1 MATSKDVSILAGVSR
16 ATVSHV
22 INKSGYVSPALSARV
37 ESAIRELGY
46 RPHAIARSLVS
57 RKTYTVGIV
66 VAQLSSAFYPH
77 LLSGIERTLV
87 AEGYSVLLGD
97 SHEDSATERASLE
110 ALAERRVDGIIWV
123 PGGEKNAAFVR
134 KLRESGIAVVVMDR
148 RISGDDLDSVS
159 SANEDAGYM
168 ATRYLHEQGYRRI
181 AIVTFSPSLSPARD
195 RFNGYR
201 RALAELSLP
210 FEKDLAMV
218 IENTEGLH
226 TDAAVSDGSRKALRL
241 FQGDSRPEAVIACSD
256 LLTLSVVHAART
268 SGKRIPNDVAV
279 LGFDDSPWGA
289 FVDPPLSSVV
299 QETVE
304 MGTQSARILLRRL
317 QEKPKQEQPPVHVE
331 LPVHLIRRRSCGET

>member
-22 INKSGYVSPALSARV
+22 INRSGYVSPELIARV
-37 ESAIRELGY
+37 EAAIKELGY

-57 RKTYTVGIV
+57 RKTNTVGVV

-77 LLSGIERTLV
+77 LLSGIESTLT
-87 AEGYSVLLGD
+87 AQGYSVLLCD

-123 PGGEKNAAFVR
+123 PGGEKNAPFVG

-148 RISGDDLDSVS
+148 LINRDDLDSVS
-159 SANEDAGYM
+159 SANDEAGYI
-168 ATRYLHEQGYRRI
+168 ATRYLYERGYRRI
-181 AIVTFSPSLSPARD
+181 AIVTFSSTLSPSRD
-195 RFNGYR
+195 RFRGYR

-210 FEKDLAMV
+210 FDRELAMV
-218 IENTEGLH
+218 IENTKGLRI
-226 TDAAVSDGSRKALRL
+226 DAAVAEGSQKALSL
-241 FQGDSRPEAVIACSD
+241 LDGESRPEAIIACSD
-256 LLTLSVVHAART
+256 LLTLSVVQAVRMGRK
-268 SGKRIPNDVAV
+268 SIPDDIAV
-279 LGFDDSPWGA
+279 LGFDDSPWSA

-299 QETVE
+299 QETDE
-304 MGTQSARILLRRL
+304 MGTQSARILLQRL
-317 QEKPKQEQPPVHVE
+317 QEEPSQEQPPVHVE